1 MGAPLF
7 ERNGREGVEFD
18 QEVGLSAH
26 CAIFGLFGGD
36 LVNGGVGLSFAE
48 LKIGILKINLRL

>member
-1 MGAPLF
+1 MF